1 MDRGACY
8 DAHMPQPFDE
18 AFLADLPY
26 DPEVLMFDEIIEIDR
41 ADNRVV
47 CRMPTDKPMPFTVSQ
62 RAHPIRHPRHVAGG
76 TLVHASGMLG
86 FVHAY
91 YLHGLRH
98 ADGWIG
104 YGAHIYQVV
113 FRKLVPPGQPIIAS
127 CKETRARRG
136 ATRQFVKYAFEFRHE
151 GDICY
156 EGEQSALWIKVSE
169 NDPGTVNP
177 IEDASA

>member
-1 MDRGACY
+1 MTAD
-8 DAHMPQPFDE
+8 MPRPFDE

-26 DPEVLMFDEIIEIDR
+26 DPEVLMFDEILDIDET
-41 ADNRVV
+41 DNRVV
-47 CRMPTDKPMPFTVSQ
+47 CRMPTDRPLPFTISQ

-104 YGAHIYQVV
+104 YGTHIYQVV
-113 FRKLVPPGQPIIAS
+113 FRKLVPPGEPIIAS
-127 CKETRARRG
+127 CKEIRARRG
-136 ATRQFVKYAFEFRHE
+136 ATRQFVKYTFEFHHE
-151 GDICY
+151 GDLCY
-156 EGEQSALWIKVSE
+156 QGEQSAMWTKITEQEDEMTSSE
-169 NDPGTVNP
+169 EMVEG
-177 IEDASA
+177 

>member
-1 MDRGACY
+1 MKA
-8 DAHMPQPFDE
+8 AMPQPFDK

-26 DPEVLMFDEIIEIDR
+26 DPEVLMFDEILEIDQ

-47 CRMPTDKPMPFTVSQ
+47 CRMPTDRPLPFTVSQ

-104 YGAHIYQVV
+104 YGTHIYQVV
-113 FRKLVPPGQPIIAS
+113 FRKLVPPGEPIIAS
-127 CKETRARRG
+127 CKEIRARRG
-136 ATRQFVKYAFEFRHE
+136 TTRHFVKYAFEFHHE
-151 GDICY
+151 GDVCY
-156 EGEQSALWIKVSE
+156 QGEQSAMWVKVAE
-169 NDPGTVNP
+169 NEVVDPTELVEN
-177 IEDASA
+177 